1 MQACIFFSSI
11 LVLVNGSP
19 TKDFKVENDLPHVD
33 PLAPLMAAEGLA
45 GLVRKVLEQDMFK
58 SYKISNELEFNI
70 L

>member
-1 MQACIFFSSI
+1 M

-19 TKDFKVENDLPHVD
+19 TKDFQVGNDLPHGD